1 MAVDL
6 REPLVIGISSRALFD
21 LEEENRI
28 YEEEGLEAYSRWQI
42 EHERDVLRKGP
53 AFNLVSAF
61 LSVNSLVQDRRLTE
75 VIVMSRGRRWPA
87 ERRLRRICMRF
98 TRTSFSRPMKRTC
111 GRR

>member
-61 LSVNSLVQDRRLTE
+61 LNVNSLVQDRRLTE
-75 VIVMSRGRRWPA
+75 VIVMSRNSPDTS
-87 ERRLRRICMRF
+87 LRIFHSIREYGLDI
-98 TRTSFSRPMKRTC
+98 SRAALA
-111 GRR
+111 G